1 MDILLLVYCYV
12 FTGLWALIYLSLMY
26 MSKNLVYF
34 DKLKFDVPVKWPS
47 LSVIVPA
54 CNEEAD
60 IEQAASSLVSQDYP
74 HLQVILVND
83 RSTDNTGRII
93 DRLANDNA
101 YVTAIHINSL
111 PEGWLGKVHAL
122 EQGMKQAT
130 GDWILITDADINFS
144 NNILKNTIAYVL
156 KNKIDHLAL
165 MPGIVKKNFW
175 LQVAIQSFGLL
186 FLLSTRATSVNKEGS
201 KNIIG
206 VGAFNLVKRDTFR
219 KTPGFSWLKMETVDD
234 MGVGLMMNNAGGQ
247 SHFAIA
253 DKALRLSW
261 YESVSAMFRG
271 LEKNLFGA
279 GPGYNPFKLVSQV
292 VIIWCLLA
300 APFVT
305 FAIDDLA
312 LNILLGSVVV
322 LYILFSVFFVR
333 EKQLETLRLLLFP
346 LGLFL
351 TTLMMLWAGFKCMK
365 NGGIKWR
372 GTHYTI
378 KQLKAGQR
386 VRF

>member
-1 MDILLLVYCYV
+1 MLLLIYGYV
-12 FTGLWALIYLSLMY
+12 FTGLWALIYVSLMY
-26 MSKNLVYF
+26 MNKNLVYF
-34 DKLKFDVPVKWPS
+34 DKLKFDIPDKWPS

-93 DRLANDNA
+93 DRLANDSA
-101 YVTAIHINSL
+101 CVTAIHINSL